1 MRVMKFGGTSVGDPS
16 RIRNVGDIVKAA
28 LARRPVV
35 VVSAASKVTD
45 MLLTA
50 ARNAQNGDVD
60 LDPIVKRTSSLLSAF
75 ALQPSLI
82 AHEIEMLRDALGAIA
97 RAGNASNERLD
108 LVASFGERMSVR
120 TISAALV
127 SMGVQARPFDA
138 WDVGMITD
146 DTFGGAE
153 PLPSSEATLH
163 ATLRRLAME
172 CVPVVTGF
180 IGKTA
185 DGRVT
190 TLGRGGSDYSA
201 AVFGAAIGADEIEI
215 WTDVDG
221 VMSSDPRVVPS
232 ARTIP
237 CLSFSEAAELAYFG
251 AKVLHPKTI
260 LPAVQR
266 AIPVRVLNTFKP
278 TAPGTV
284 ITSGGAGIDSVTP
297 VRAIASKSGITVV
310 QMVSSRMLLAHG
322 FLARIFDAF
331 ARHKVVVDLVTTSEV
346 SVSAT
351 VDREDRLADAIHELR
366 GFAEVSVV
374 RERAL
379 VAVVGLGVGET
390 VGVAGHVFAA
400 LGEAGIA
407 VDMISQGAS
416 RVNLS
421 MVVAAESCDRAVR
434 TLHDRLFGPSPSGA
448 AVSSST

>member
-1 MRVMKFGGTSVGDPS
+1 MKFGGTSVGDPS
-16 RIRNVGDIVKAA
+16 RIRNVASIVRSA
-28 LARRPVV
+28 LERRPVV

-50 ARNAQNGDVD
+50 ARNAEQGRVD
-60 LDPIVKRTSSLLSAF
+60 AGPIVERCSALLRAFELDASLVAR
-75 ALQPSLI
+75 
-82 AHEIEMLRDALGAIA
+82 EIELLREALDAIA
-97 RAGNASNERLD
+97 RAGHASNEGLD
-108 LVASFGERMSVR
+108 LVASFGERISVR
-120 TISAALV
+120 TVSAALRG
-127 SMGVQARPFDA
+127 MGVDARAFDA
-138 WDVGMITD
+138 WDLGMITD
-146 DTFGGAE
+146 DNFGAAE
-153 PLPSSEATLH
+153 PLKSSESAIG
-163 ATLRRLAME
+163 ASVLRAAAE

-201 AVFGAAIGADEIEI
+201 ALFGAAVGADEIEI

-221 VMSSDPRVVPS
+221 VMSSDPRVVPT

-278 TAPGTV
+278 DAPGTV
-284 ITSGGAGIDSVTP
+284 ITANGAGIDPASP

-322 FLARIFDAF
+322 FLARIFEAF

-351 VDREDRLADAIHELR
+351 VDRESGLAEALEELR
-366 GFAEVSVV
+366 GFAEVTVT

-390 VGVAGHVFAA
+390 VGLAGRVFSA
-400 LGEAGIA
+400 LGEAGIS
-407 VDMISQGAS
+407 VEMISQGAS

-421 MVVAAESCDRAVR
+421 LVVAGDACDRAVR
-434 TLHDRLFGPSPSGA
+434 TLHERLFPPA
-448 AVSSST
+448 AQDAGKDASA

>member
-1 MRVMKFGGTSVGDPS
+1 
-16 RIRNVGDIVKAA
+16 
-28 LARRPVV
+28 
-35 VVSAASKVTD
+35 
-45 MLLTA
+45 
-50 ARNAQNGDVD
+50 
-60 LDPIVKRTSSLLSAF
+60 
-75 ALQPSLI
+75 
-82 AHEIEMLRDALGAIA
+82 
-97 RAGNASNERLD
+97 
-108 LVASFGERMSVR
+108 
-120 TISAALV
+120 
-127 SMGVQARPFDA
+127 
-138 WDVGMITD
+138 GMITD
-146 DTFGGAE
+146 DNFGGAE
-153 PLPSSEATLH
+153 PLKSSEEAIRESL
-163 ATLRRLAME
+163 LRACE
-172 CVPVVTGF
+172 VCVPVVTGF

-201 AVFGAAIGADEIEI
+201 ALLGAAIGAHEIEI

-221 VMSSDPRVVPS
+221 VMSSDPRVVPA

-278 TAPGTV
+278 DAPGTV
-284 ITSGGAGIDSVTP
+284 ITSSGAGIDPANP

-322 FLARIFDAF
+322 FLARIFEAF

-351 VDREDRLADAIHELR
+351 VDREDGLADAIAELR

-374 RERAL
+374 RQRAL

-390 VGVAGHVFAA
+390 VGVAGRVFSA

-421 MVVAAESCDRAVR
+421 MVVADDACDRAVR
-434 TLHDRLFGPSPSGA
+434 TLHERLFPLADPS
-448 AVSSST
+448 T